1 MSAQIQAAQAALNN
15 PAVRQLATRLLGGVL
30 SGGGISGTAQTQQA
44 APGLQTQGSSFA
56 GLLQTAVQSFM
67 QLTFGAPQA
76 VLAQPSAPPPATCA
90 SAVSTCSTP
99 SSTSAADLAK
109 KQELLQR
116 VIKDILSG
124 KDLQTSSYTAEE
136 QKLIQRVREFLDQY
150 PSLKQYAEGADTD
163 KLAAELARVFQAV
176 GI

>member
-1 MSAQIQAAQAALNN
+1 MSAQIQAAQAALSN
-15 PAVRQLATRLLGGVL
+15 PAVRQLTSRLLGGVL
-30 SGGGISGTAQTQQA
+30 SGGGIAGTAQTQQA
-44 APGLQTQGSSFA
+44 APALQAQGSSFA
-56 GLLQTAVQSFM
+56 GLLQTAVQSVM

-76 VLAQPSAPPPATCA
+76 VLAQPPATPA
-90 SAVSTCSTP
+90 TSTSTVSNSPST
-99 SSTSAADLAK
+99 SSSAADLAK

-116 VIKDILSG
+116 VIRDILSG

-136 QKLIQRVREFLDQY
+136 QKLIQRVQAFFDQY
-150 PSLKQYAEGADTD
+150 PSLKQYAEGADSD

>member
-1 MSAQIQAAQAALNN
+1 MSAQIQAAQAALSN
-15 PAVRQLATRLLGGVL
+15 PAVQQLTSRLLGGVL
-30 SGGGISGTAQTQQA
+30 SGGSVAGTQQA
-44 APGLQTQGSSFA
+44 VPTLQTQGSSFA
-56 GLLQTAVQSFM
+56 GLLQTAVQSVM

-76 VLAQPSAPPPATCA
+76 VAQAALPAASCA
-90 SAVSTCSTP
+90 SSASTCSTP
-99 SSTSAADLAK
+99 SSTSSSAAELAK

-116 VIKDILSG
+116 VIKDILDG
-124 KDLQTSSYTAEE
+124 KDLKTSSYTAEE

>member
-1 MSAQIQAAQAALNN
+1 MSTQIQAAQAALSN
-15 PAVRQLATRLLGGVL
+15 PAVQQLTSRLLGGVL
-30 SGGGISGTAQTQQA
+30 SGGSVAGTQQA
-44 APGLQTQGSSFA
+44 APTLQTQGASFA
-56 GLLQTAVQSFM
+56 GLLQTAVQSVM
-67 QLTFGAPQA
+67 QLTFGAPQVA
-76 VLAQPSAPPPATCA
+76 LAQPSSPAPCAPA
-90 SAVSTCSTP
+90 
-99 SSTSAADLAK
+99 SSTSSTPTSAAELAK

-124 KDLQTSSYTAEE
+124 KDLKTSSYTAEE